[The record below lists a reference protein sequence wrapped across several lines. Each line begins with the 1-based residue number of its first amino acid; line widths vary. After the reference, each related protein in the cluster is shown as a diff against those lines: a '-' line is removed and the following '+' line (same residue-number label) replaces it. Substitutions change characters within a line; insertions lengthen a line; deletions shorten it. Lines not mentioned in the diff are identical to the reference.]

1 MDRIEYKEG
10 ILICGGNRASEQLE
24 NVVFVLSAAS
34 GKDIKDI
41 KETCDLINQFLQSFE
56 DTLAGVADALKEL
69 SEAFTEVSKDICES
83 CRNRRTRHGSSIKIE
98 KPRQAIANIKWSE
111 KYRPP

>member
-1 MDRIEYKEG
+1 MDSIEYKEG

-34 GKDIKDI
+34 EKEI
-41 KETCDLINQFLQSFE
+41 KETCDLINQFMQSFDLLME
-56 DTLAGVADALKEL
+56 KIKDLAERL
-69 SEAFTEVSKDICES
+69 KDIFDIAESDVCES
-83 CRNRRTRHGSSIKIE
+83 CEVKRTKHGSSCIAEIE
-98 KPRQAIANIKWSE
+98 ATGKASIKWCE

>member
-34 GKDIKDI
+34 GKDIK
-41 KETCDLINQFLQSFE
+41 ETCDLIKQ
-56 DTLAGVADALKEL
+56 T
-69 SEAFTEVSKDICES
+69 
-83 CRNRRTRHGSSIKIE
+83 H
-98 KPRQAIANIKWSE
+98 
-111 KYRPP
+111 

>member
-1 MDRIEYKEG
+1 MDRIKYKEG
-10 ILICGGNRASEQLE
+10 ILICGGNRESEQLE
-24 NVVFVLSAAS
+24 NAVFVLSVAS
-34 GKDIKDI
+34 GKDI

-56 DTLAGVADALKEL
+56 DTLANVADALREL
-69 SEAFTEVSKDICES
+69 AEAFTKVLKDICES
-83 CRNRRTRHGSSIKIE
+83 CRSRRTRHGSSRKAE

>member
-34 GKDIKDI
+34 GKDIK
-41 KETCDLINQFLQSFE
+41 ETCDLINQFLQSFE
-56 DTLAGVADALKEL
+56 DTLAGIADALKEL

-83 CRNRRTRHGSSIKIE
+83 CRNRRTRHGSSCIAEIE
-98 KPRQAIANIKWSE
+98 ATGKASIKWCE

>member
-10 ILICGGNRASEQLE
+10 ILICGGNRASELLE
-24 NVVFVLSAAS
+24 NTVFALSAIS
-34 GKDIKDI
+34 GNGI
-41 KETCDLINQFLQSFE
+41 KETCDLINQLLQSFE
-56 DTLAGVADALKEL
+56 DTLANAADALREL
-69 SEAFTEVSKDICES
+69 AEAFTEVSKDICES
-83 CRNRRTRHGSSIKIE
+83 CRNRRTRHGSSRKTE